1 MQPDEISLRIESGA
15 PSVAKMALI
24 LLKRMFDKRPQ
35 STKYEK
41 LLSNPELQKPGDIR
55 DWRLGCR
62 YLRDESHDKQNTK
75 DRWFQICPHETQSFR
90 RMKRI
95 VHLLSIKYSGDK
107 IDAFTNAAGPHH
119 VLSEAG
125 THLSKAYPV
134 RFSSLK
140 ANSFYEYQ
148 QGYEE
153 NYDGLLLC
161 IHWTMNFHVH
171 MDIAGSVSDLQIRLD
186 TLDIHGCRH
195 ATLGDLRI
203 VAKSYR
209 L

>member
-1 MQPDEISLRIESGA
+1 MRSFSL
-15 PSVAKMALI
+15 
-24 LLKRMFDKRPQ
+24 
-35 STKYEK
+35 
-41 LLSNPELQKPGDIR
+41 
-55 DWRLGCR
+55 
-62 YLRDESHDKQNTK
+62 
-75 DRWFQICPHETQSFR
+75 TQSSRSPETFATGGSDADTYETRATTNRIPRTAGFR
-90 RMKRI
+90 
-95 VHLLSIKYSGDK
+95 LSIKYSGDK